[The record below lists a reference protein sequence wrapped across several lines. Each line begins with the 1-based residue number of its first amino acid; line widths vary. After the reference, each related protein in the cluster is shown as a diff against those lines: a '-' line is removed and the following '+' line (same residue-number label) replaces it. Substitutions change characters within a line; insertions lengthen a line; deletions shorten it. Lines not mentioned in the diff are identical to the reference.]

1 MWKWNYARN
10 SLFRTGQWK
19 WWQSWKYFFKF
30 LGLNRNY
37 FRVLCWYF
45 VGSSPSF
52 WFCHLLLLSYFLD
65 ALCSPV
71 TTPVRSPPSP
81 PGCRYFPNFLCRNSI
96 AERITFMFTLWSSF
110 HTFLFLSY
118 VHLVR
123 SLSSVWVWCPCSCVR
138 TSSPGWGGN
147 SGAGRA
153 PDLGK
158 IKTYYPDNTHTGC
171 FFTGTPPKSSKKV
184 NLGEVMCIRPIYI
197 NVDSPNL
204 GFPYFNF
211 SGGTSEKNHPLSN
224 MVPVERWIAE

>member
-65 ALCSPV
+65 ALHLLLLFFVLTCHYSCEVSSLPTRLQV
-71 TTPVRSPPSP
+71 LSKLLVQKLN
-81 PGCRYFPNFLCRNSI
+81 CWENNFHVYD
-96 AERITFMFTLWSSF
+96 FV
-110 HTFLFLSY
+110 FLSYVSLSWY

-171 FFTGTPPKSSKKV
+171 FCHWYPP
-184 NLGEVMCIRPIYI
+184 
-197 NVDSPNL
+197 
-204 GFPYFNF
+204 
-211 SGGTSEKNHPLSN
+211 
-224 MVPVERWIAE
+224 